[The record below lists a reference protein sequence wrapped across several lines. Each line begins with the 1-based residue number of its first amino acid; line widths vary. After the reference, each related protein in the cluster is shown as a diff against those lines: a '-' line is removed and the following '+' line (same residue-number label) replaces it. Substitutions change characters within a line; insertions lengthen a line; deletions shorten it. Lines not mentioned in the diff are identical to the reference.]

1 MGVITVLLRAKY
13 TPDQHPLLVEHACTS
28 ITRLSYVS
36 FTMLTEVLDPP
47 ANQEVHLGKND

>member
-36 FTMLTEVLDPP
+36 FTMQTEVLDPP
-47 ANQEVHLGKND
+47 ANQEVHLREND